1 MRITL
6 PYYERSEE
14 ELLLPFQQSD
24 SAVSESGLRLVSISV
39 EANDCSLYEEWLE
52 DKRKGSICYHR
63 PIYDV
68 YVLILI
74 LTM

>member
-24 SAVSESGLRLVSISV
+24 SVVSMSGLRLVSVSI

-52 DKRKGSICYHR
+52 DKRKGKFSFQLNFQGI
-63 PIYDV
+63 IF
-68 YVLILI
+68 
-74 LTM
+74 